1 MRTVEGQAVFLGQIQ
16 SLKLKSALRIIP
28 GLKIYRRVGDAQISE
43 RCSVD
48 VGGGNLGWSWRCG
61 GWPSRTI
68 VTVRS
73 NRTIRTETDR
83 RNGIAHINHVRNII
97 TGCDTVPIMTLHIRV
112 HHADPAKRTV
122 TSKINEDCL
131 AGWRRRR
138 SGRPR

>member
-1 MRTVEGQAVFLGQIQ
+1 MPTVEAQAVFLCQIQ

-61 GWPSRTI
+61 GWPRRTI

-73 NRTIRTETDR
+73 NRTIWPEMYR
-83 RNGIAHINHVRNII
+83 RNGIAHINQVRTII
-97 TGCDTVPIMTLHIRV
+97 TGFDTVPIMTLHFWV
-112 HHADPAKRTV
+112 HCDDPTTSTV
-122 TSKINEDCL
+122 T
-131 AGWRRRR
+131 
-138 SGRPR
+138 